1 MYHRRTPGKEY
12 NGILAVDLSEGNFRN
27 PSLSGELQASR
38 FPRLPWLKTPRQN
51 LTSQTI
57 KKNAAFIQ
65 FSITFLQRGQSP
77 KLFIQN
83 FATRTTAAPP
93 HPQQNGN
100 IAQIAAAAWLGLAKP
115 KAWRDKPLMVNSVM
129 PTNRSTIPV

>member
-1 MYHRRTPGKEY
+1 MVE
-12 NGILAVDLSEGNFRN
+12 LSKGNFRN
-27 PSLSGELQASR
+27 PSVSGELQASR
-38 FPRLPWLKTPRQN
+38 IPRLPWFKIPHQN

-57 KKNAAFIQ
+57 IKRRIYPIFYHFSPMGTVPSTYSYLANANLSA
-65 FSITFLQRGQSP
+65 
-77 KLFIQN
+77 IQN
-83 FATRTTAAPP
+83 FATRATAAPP
-93 HPQQNGN
+93 HPQQNEN